1 MSCETKR
8 TQRIRFPHNHAW
20 KWKRTSPIP
29 QPIFTVWKTDLRVMG
44 PLWTGWHAKWENSAA
59 GGIIWEKGRGTT
71 NGVKKFPS
79 THAYLNSVQSAQLS
93 VQSMPK
99 DVSEQ
104 FTKECCVWYTLSLP
118 LFKHLCRFC
127 TLVQHSLILC
137 VLYRNSCLFS
147 SFIGFK

>member
-1 MSCETKR
+1 MPWETKG
-8 TQRIRFPHNHAW
+8 TQKIRFPHNHAW
-20 KWKRTSPIP
+20 KWKRTSPHPTANLHSLKNCSKSHGTLVNRIN
-29 QPIFTVWKTDLRVMG
+29 
-44 PLWTGWHAKWENSAA
+44 AKWENSAA
-59 GGIIWEKGRGTT
+59 GGIIWEKGTT